1 MKQLFVAIRATFY
14 ATAFVAFFAW
24 LALSLRPMDL
34 RLGVALPLWVRLP
47 GALLAGAGTL
57 LVLSCIVV
65 FVRVGRGTPALF
77 DPPREFVAV
86 GPYRY
91 VRNPMYLGGLGL
103 ILGSGLMLRS
113 AAVVCLTLV
122 LAALVHLLVVLY
134 EEPSL
139 EKRFEAS
146 YRAYKLAV
154 PRWLPDFRKRP

>member
-24 LALSLRPMDL
+24 IALSVRHIDL
-34 RLGVALPLWVRLP
+34 RLGVALPSWVRLP
-47 GALLAGAGTL
+47 GALFAGAGAL

-77 DPPREFVAV
+77 DPPVEFVAV

-91 VRNPMYLGGLGL
+91 VRNPMYIGGLGL
-103 ILGSGLMLRS
+103 ILGTGLMLRS
-113 AAVVCLTLV
+113 AAIVCLALV
-122 LAALVHLLVVLY
+122 LAVLVHLLVVLY

-139 EKRFEAS
+139 GARFQAS
-146 YRAYKLAV
+146 YRAYKLDV
-154 PRWLPDFRKRP
+154 PRWIPRLRGPG